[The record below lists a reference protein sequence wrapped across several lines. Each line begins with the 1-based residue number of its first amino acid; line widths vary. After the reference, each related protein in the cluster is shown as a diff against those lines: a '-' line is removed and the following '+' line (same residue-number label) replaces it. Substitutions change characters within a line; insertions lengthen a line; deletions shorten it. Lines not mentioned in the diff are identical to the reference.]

1 MSGSS
6 EPSGGLTYSK
16 YFNELK
22 NDADK
27 RRYQEKVS
35 LVGCPEDPYCRLER
49 TGSQCSKSQ
58 VEWMEWPSV
67 AYADIYNYLI
77 NTVSEYTHE
86 MLKAYKSMDGY
97 NFFVNGWVSG
107 ILVTLIEGS
116 HKYLFTA
123 TVKHS
128 QTLSAPPL
136 KV

>member
-1 MSGSS
+1 MACVMSGSS
-6 EPSGGLTYSK
+6 GLAYSK

-22 NDADK
+22 NNTNK

-35 LVGCPEDPYCRLER
+35 LLGCPEDPYSQIER
-49 TGSQCSKSQ
+49 TEAQCSKSTS
-58 VEWMEWPSV
+58 VEWMEWLSV
-67 AYADIYNYLI
+67 SYADIYNFFI
-77 NTVSEYTHE
+77 NTVS
-86 MLKAYKSMDGY
+86 KYKSMDGY
-97 NFFVNGWVSG
+97 NFFMNGWVSG

-136 KV
+136 KVWMCCK